1 MRGSWVGSGQGEAP
15 RKRKKRGALKGE
27 GFGQKQLRT
36 SRHVTSWCGLS
47 EYVVDTGLFMFMF
60 M

>member
-1 MRGSWVGSGQGEAP
+1 MVVGLSQGEAP
-15 RKRKKRGALKGE
+15 RKRKRRFGE
-27 GFGQKQLRT
+27 GDAEGRRFWT
-36 SRHVTSWCGLS
+36 EATTHVTSWCGLS